1 MKPHCSLET
10 VGTALSHLPS
20 SDQCGSAEFS
30 QLICL
35 QISDYSKLLING
47 DIKKGRQRL
56 TQGHSS
62 VTSLKHRSIS
72 LTTGFLHV

>member
-1 MKPHCSLET
+1 MKPHCSLAT

-35 QISDYSKLLING
+35 QILDYGKLLING
-47 DIKKGRQRL
+47 DIKKGARGSHR
-56 TQGHSS
+56 
-62 VTSLKHRSIS
+62 VTAL
-72 LTTGFLHV
+72 